1 MKLREIS
8 VTTSA
13 EQAKTLLN
21 HMASSPSSSSSSSFF
36 PEVNIGSHRS
46 LGPLKPLPSVYLT
59 AKPVSHSHVAQG
71 RERERGGGDD
81 GGGYSALD
89 W

>member
-1 MKLREIS
+1 M
-8 VTTSA
+8 
-13 EQAKTLLN
+13 
-21 HMASSPSSSSSSSFF
+21 
-36 PEVNIGSHRS
+36 NIGSHRS

-81 GGGYSALD
+81 GGGGYSALD

>member
-21 HMASSPSSSSSSSFF
+21 HMASSPSSSSSSFF

-46 LGPLKPLPSVYLT
+46 LGPLKPLPSVSPA

-81 GGGYSALD
+81 GGGGYSALD